1 MPCWRSRLRRALTAL
16 LLAAAFGAYAGSIEP
31 VRAAIGPTEDGYA
44 LSAEFTINLGARME
58 EAVSRGVAL
67 YFTLEFELTRPRWY
81 WTNEHVAG
89 RVIHYRL
96 SYNALTRQYRLSAG
110 AFHQSFAT
118 LPEALRVLSRVAS
131 LQVADKGSLQAG
143 ETYAAA
149 LRLSL
154 DRNQLPKPFQVDAI
168 ANKDWQVG
176 AKVLRWQFAP

>member
-1 MPCWRSRLRRALTAL
+1 MPCWGSGLRHALAAL
-16 LLAAAFGAYAGSIEP
+16 LLAAAFCARAGGIEP
-31 VRAAIGPTEDGYA
+31 LRAAIEPTEEGYA
-44 LSAEFTINLGARME
+44 LSAEFAVDLGTRME

-67 YFTLEFELTRPRWY
+67 HFNLEFELTRPRWY
-81 WTNEHVAG
+81 WANEHVAG

-96 SYNALTRQYRLSAG
+96 AYNALTRQYRLSAG
-110 AFHQSFAT
+110 SFHQSFAS

-131 LQVADKGSLQAG
+131 LHVADKGSLQAG

-168 ANKDWQVG
+168 ANRDWQVG